1 MNRTE
6 ELNEI
11 ISRYPSFSR
20 RFSNRILSLLLT
32 SEGSSRN
39 IAVSPSRLQAVITML
54 ANWAVPEVCRTMLDS
69 IGCEDMGLQEANALL
84 SRRNLVSCIEDGSYG
99 AENQPVV
106 EQQVSIWAQKS
117 LTVDPSSVDGV
128 VEDYNVSVRNV
139 DFRDPSTKEIIDRAI
154 GEATHGLIE
163 HLDAELSADTLAAII
178 DILYFKARWWSQFD
192 EYDTKDRLFY
202 GTDGKSMVKMMKQ
215 TGTYDYAETSS
226 CQMISLPYMCAYDSK
241 VSFSMVIYLPRG
253 RHTIEDVLK
262 ERQSADFKTDFV
274 STDVALSLPR
284 FSISSR
290 IDMKELL
297 GSLGLGFIFE
307 NRNLIPKCIR
317 DLMVSQVIQQV
328 KVNVKENGTE
338 AAAMTYVCMV
348 AGCCPDEEE
357 PKPIVMK
364 VNKPFLFEIIED
376 SSCTVMFAGVV
387 NNILD

>member
-1 MNRTE
+1 M
-6 ELNEI
+6 I

-32 SEGSSRN
+32 AEGSSQN
-39 IAVSPSRLQAVITML
+39 IAVSPSRLQAVITLL
-54 ANWAVPEVCRTMLDS
+54 ANWAEPEVCRTMLDS
-69 IGCEDMGLQEANALL
+69 IGCEDMDLQEANSLL
-84 SRRNLVSCIEDGSYG
+84 SRRNLVSCIEEGSYW

-128 VEDYNVSVRNV
+128 MEDYNVSVRNV

-154 GEATHGLIE
+154 SEATHGLIE

-215 TGTYDYAETSS
+215 TGTYDFAETSS

-241 VSFSMVIYLPRG
+241 VSYSMVIYLPRG

-307 NRNLIPKCIR
+307 NRNLIPKCIK